1 MRRTNMLKYFTT
13 PEGNSVA
20 VNPARVIFVEDVRD
34 GAVIYFNTQQHQKVT
49 DSYLTVVAR
58 LNEQ

>member
-1 MRRTNMLKYFTT
+1 MLKYFTT

-20 VNPARVIFVEDVRD
+20 VNPARVIFVEDVKD
-34 GAVIYFNTQQHQKVT
+34 GAVIFFNTQQSQKVT